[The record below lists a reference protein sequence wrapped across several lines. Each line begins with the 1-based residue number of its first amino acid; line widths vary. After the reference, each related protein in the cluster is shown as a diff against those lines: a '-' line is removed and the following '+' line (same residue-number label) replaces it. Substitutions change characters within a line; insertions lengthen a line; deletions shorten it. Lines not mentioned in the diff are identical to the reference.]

1 MNLPV
6 LILIFVATLVCS
18 ILSTL
23 YQKLVIDEEHFKASF
38 VITIHAA
45 LALVIWKFCLKDS
58 DLTESFPAIC
68 SYLSAEFFGT
78 FSTLKLSHKK
88 V

>member
-1 MNLPV
+1 MNFLV
-6 LILIFVATLVCS
+6 IVLIFVATLVCS

-23 YQKLVIDEEHFKASF
+23 YQKLVIDEQHFKASF

-45 LALVIWKFCLKDS
+45 LALVIWKFCLKDT
-58 DLTESFPAIC
+58 DLTESFPAII
-68 SYLSAEFFGT
+68 SYLGAEFCGT
-78 FSTLKLSHKK
+78 WGTLRLSHKK